1 VTAAQRGSRT
11 VRGLLL
17 ALVLGLAPWR
27 VQAAITADPCTVVSH
42 DLSPVTDVR
51 EDPHGTLTPAVAMK
65 AGDDGWQP
73 ASVRT
78 LQPGYS
84 ASVWWLRIR
93 LHNPTPVACRAW
105 LLAGPAQLYDVRAFL
120 PRPGGGWTEEVAGA
134 GHPLSDWQVPV
145 RQPVFPLILPAHAD
159 LTVLLRASSPGRR
172 MAFTPQL
179 WSEHAF
185 ERAAIFE
192 SLVDGAVFGAML
204 LLVCF
209 GVALGRVFRR
219 PRLTYLSLAV
229 LAYTIYVAVLY
240 NYGYVHVWPGNDA
253 LNNWF
258 TRCAVAMTFFWA
270 NLHFCDVFRVAR
282 LHRGFGRAFAVF
294 RFTYLLLALGSPW
307 IEPGLW
313 QFTVHGVDR
322 VAVLLFIVVLVI
334 QWRRRALGW
343 FPPTLLALGLAEPLM
358 RAAYRLGLHTFYT
371 ADNHFFSVTVLPGGV
386 ILIATLISQVAKAR
400 RNEIRAKAA
409 LERKRETER
418 TRLEQLVSLRTDQL
432 QQALRAR
439 SGLLA
444 RIGHDLRAPLAAML
458 DSARQWHAGVDKK
471 DFPRAIERNARQQ
484 MDLIDELVEFSRD
497 ELAELELVEAP
508 GYLHGFL
515 HDVAEQAQRDA
526 ARRGNRFECRLDQS
540 LPPVVV
546 ADFRRLRQV
555 LANLLGNAAKFTRD
569 GCIVFAVEARQALPD
584 QALLRVTVQDDGIG
598 IAADE
603 RARLL
608 LPFTRGSNAHSHEGS
623 GLGLSIV
630 AQLLQ
635 LMGATLHIDAAPGG
649 GSLFSFELRLAVAGE
664 ETIEAGAELPAG
676 TVDGGG
682 RLVLVVD
689 DQAHNRELLCDLL
702 DGSGFVALAASD
714 GHAALR
720 LLHERQ
726 AALVLTDQRMDGL
739 DGWGLLAA
747 VRRQWPG
754 VAVVLCSSAPPQ
766 RPSGLDPALSFDAC
780 LLKPVLPDELLAQV
794 DALAGPPIDLQDG
807 EAPSLAPSAGA
818 PRHVAGESARG
829 RAER

>member
-1 VTAAQRGSRT
+1 MAVPAGRML
-11 VRGLLL
+11 RGLLL
-17 ALVLGLAPWR
+17 ALMLGLTPLLAH
-27 VQAAITADPCTVVSH
+27 AAVPSCAVTSR
-42 DLSPVTDVR
+42 DLSPVTQVL
-51 EDPHGTLTPAVAMK
+51 EDPQGVLTPDAALH
-65 AGDDGWQP
+65 AADWTP

-93 LHNPTPVACRAW
+93 LRNPSHTACSAW
-105 LLAGPAQLYDVRAFL
+105 LLAGPAQLHDVRAFL
-120 PRPGGGWTEEVAGA
+120 PRPAGGWTEQVAGA
-134 GHPLSDWQVPV
+134 GHPLAAWSVPV
-145 RQPVFPLILPAHAD
+145 RQPVFPLALLGD
-159 LTVLLRASSPGRR
+159 GDSTVLLRISSPGRR
-172 MAFTPQL
+172 LAFTPQL

-185 ERAAIFE
+185 ERAAVFE

-219 PRLTYLSLAV
+219 PRLIYLALAV
-229 LAYTIYVAVLY
+229 LSYTIYVAVLY
-240 NYGYVHVWPGNDA
+240 NYGYVHLWPGNGA
-253 LNNWF
+253 FNNWL
-258 TRCAVAMTFFWA
+258 TRCAVAMTFFA
-270 NLHFCDVFRVAR
+270 GNLYFCDVFRVAR
-282 LHRGFGRAFAVF
+282 LHRGFGRAFAAF
-294 RFTYLLLALGSPW
+294 RFAYLLLALASPW

-343 FPPTLLALGLAEPLM
+343 FPPTLLALGLMEPMM
-358 RAAYRLGLHTFYT
+358 RAAYRVGLHTFYT
-371 ADNHFFSVTVLPGGV
+371 ADNHYFSVTVLPGGV
-386 ILIATLISQVAKAR
+386 ILIATLISQIAKAR
-400 RNEIRAKAA
+400 RNELRAKAA
-409 LERKRETER
+409 LERKRETDR
-418 TRLEQLVSLRTDQL
+418 IRLEQLVSLRTGQL

-458 DSARQWHAGVDKK
+458 DSARQWQAGVDSK
-471 DFPRAIERNARQQ
+471 DFPRAIERSARQQ
-484 MDLIDELVEFSRD
+484 MELIDELVEFSRD

-508 GYLHGFL
+508 GYLHSFL
-515 HDVAEQAQRDA
+515 HDVADQAQRDA
-526 ARRGNRFECRLDQS
+526 ARRGNRFECRLDPR
-540 LPPVVV
+540 LPHVVV

-569 GCIVFAVEARQALPD
+569 GCIEFAVDVQPAPAPD
-584 QALLRVTVQDDGIG
+584 QVRLQVTVQDNGIG
-598 IAADE
+598 IAPDD

-608 LPFTRGSNAHSHEGS
+608 LPFTRGSNALGHEGS

-635 LMGATLHIDAAPGG
+635 LMGSALQIDAAPGG
-649 GSLFSFELRLAVAGE
+649 GSRFSFELHLSLAGE
-664 ETIEAGAELPAG
+664 EAIEAGAELPAG

-682 RLVLVVD
+682 RMVLVVD
-689 DQAHNRELLCDLL
+689 DQVQNRELLCDLL
-702 DGSGFVALAASD
+702 DGSGFVALAAAD

-720 LLHERQ
+720 LLHEKEV
-726 AALVLTDQRMDGL
+726 ALVLTDQRMDGL

-754 VAVVLCSSAPPQ
+754 LPVVLCSAAPPQ
-766 RPSGLDPALSFDAC
+766 RPVGFDSALSFDDC
-780 LLKPVLPDELLAQV
+780 LLKPVASSELLMRV
-794 DALAGPPIDLQDG
+794 DALAAKLALDG
-807 EAPSLAPSAGA
+807 QGDKESPRARAAG
-818 PRHVAGESARG
+818 SARRSQG
-829 RAER
+829 GTGHGDTGG